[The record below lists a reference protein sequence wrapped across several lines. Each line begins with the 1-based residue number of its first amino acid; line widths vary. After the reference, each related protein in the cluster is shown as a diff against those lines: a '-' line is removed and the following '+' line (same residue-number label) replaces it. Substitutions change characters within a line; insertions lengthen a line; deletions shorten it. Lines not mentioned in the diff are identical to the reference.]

1 MDFIQN
7 RWKLEGKSL
16 IYYGLRNK
24 ENLFN
29 NELKLNKKQREIVRS
44 LPAKLTSKEV
54 SILDHLIDE
63 QIVLEKDLLKT
74 PKSLEEA
81 RFCKTCV
88 ANDYIIPG
96 IEFDSKGLCPM
107 CQTKEDVKDL
117 KSVVP
122 IKNIIPKQ
130 EKSRFD
136 VGLFYTG
143 GKDSTYLLY
152 YLAKQLDL
160 KVLAMTWEIPFMSK
174 SAKQSIAN
182 AKKKLD
188 NVEFVSKKI
197 NDKDLRKI
205 YQKLYS
211 LSENTCACPSLAY
224 ILFYPELVEN
234 NVPYFVAGNEPVQIL
249 GLYYN
254 NMAPKITY
262 RFAENKL
269 LNFLINLTRVITL
282 HPPYKPGQ
290 FQTLLTMKQL
300 AYGDSALK
308 KISGYKNPL
317 LENINT
323 AISQVPSITKP
334 LKRSIRRSSWTGNIP
349 AFIHIDLNEIS
360 GGTYNWME
368 VKDIIEKECGWV
380 GPEDT
385 GKGLHTSCKIEKCKE
400 YSQFQRFYH
409 MRSQMI
415 PFSALE
421 ISLASN
427 NKNITRDEAIY
438 EIKETLG
445 FSLEKISECRI
456 MEEYLKGD

>member
-234 NVPYFVAGNEPVQIL
+234 NVPYFVAGNKPV
-249 GLYYN
+249 
-254 NMAPKITY
+254 
-262 RFAENKL
+262 
-269 LNFLINLTRVITL
+269 
-282 HPPYKPGQ
+282 Q

-323 AISQVPSITKP
+323 AIGEVPSITKP
-334 LKRSIRRSSWTGNIP
+334 LKKSIRRSSWTGNIP

>member
-1 MDFIQN
+1 MYFIQN

-29 NELKLNKKQREIVRS
+29 NELKLKKKQREIVRS

-323 AISQVPSITKP
+323 AIGEVPSITKP
-334 LKRSIRRSSWTGNIP
+334 LKKSIRRSSWTGNIP

-421 ISLASN
+421 IALASN

-438 EIKETLG
+438 ELKETLG
-445 FSLEKISECRI
+445 FSLEKIPECKI
-456 MEEYLKGD
+456 MEDYLKGD

>member
-1 MDFIQN
+1 VYFIQN

-174 SAKQSIAN
+174 SAKQSITN

-323 AISQVPSITKP
+323 AIGEVPSITKP
-334 LKRSIRRSSWTGNIP
+334 LKKSIRRSSWTGNIP

-400 YSQFQRFYH
+400 YSQFQRFYY
-409 MRSQMI
+409 MRSRMI

>member
-1 MDFIQN
+1 MYFIQN

-323 AISQVPSITKP
+323 AIGEVPSITKP
-334 LKRSIRRSSWTGNIP
+334 LKKSIRRSSWTGNIP

-400 YSQFQRFYH
+400 YSQFQRFYY
-409 MRSQMI
+409 MRSRMI